1 MFDLDRWQEIYITL
15 KKNKVR
21 TFFTAFGVFWGI
33 FMLIIMLGSGNG
45 LQNGANAGFGDMA
58 TNSMFMWTQQ
68 TSMPYK
74 GLPRGRYY
82 NFDNSDTRALTD
94 QIPEIEYIAPRL
106 QGWAGE
112 GGNNVIRA
120 ERTGA
125 YTIQGDYPA
134 YNLIEPLNILK
145 GRFINQGDIDEKRKV
160 CVIGERV
167 KNELFN
173 KDEDPIGQYIQ
184 VQGVYFQV
192 CGIFSSR
199 KKDRQAEQENQTVM
213 LPFTTL
219 QKTYN
224 YGDRVGWYSIT
235 AKKGIAVSSMEEKIK
250 SLMRQRHKIHP
261 DDKRAVGSF
270 NLENEY
276 LKMQR
281 LFSGIS
287 ILVWIVGIGTLMA
300 GVIGIS
306 NIMLVVVKERTRE
319 IGVQRAIGASPW
331 IIVSQ
336 ILMES
341 VILTSF
347 AGYFGLVAGVGV
359 LEAVNMAISGMN
371 TETMMFANPNVSF
384 QVAVT
389 ALIILVFSGA
399 LAGIIPARKAVT
411 IKPIDA
417 LRYEM

>member
-145 GRFINQGDIDEKRKV
+145 GRFINQGDIDEKRKI

-331 IIVSQ
+331 VIVSQ
-336 ILMES
+336 IIMES

-371 TETMMFANPNVSF
+371 TETMMFANPGISF

-417 LRYEM
+417 LRYEI

>member
-145 GRFINQGDIDEKRKV
+145 GRFINQGDIDEKRKI

-336 ILMES
+336 IIMES

-371 TETMMFANPNVSF
+371 TETMMFANPGVSF

-417 LRYEM
+417 LRYEI